1 MGELIRQQHHFL
13 QLLIQT
19 TSSQRKA
26 ILHTITRQ
34 QLRALSE
41 IAYNILKFK
50 IPLTAS
56 QKTSL
61 KRQRRAIYLL
71 ANRTLG
77 FQQKKEGVQGKQK
90 LVYTLVKIATVYLKS
105 VLH

>member
-1 MGELIRQQHHFL
+1 MGELIRQQRHFL

-19 TSSQRKA
+19 TSAQRKA
-26 ILHTITRQ
+26 ILHTITKS
-34 QLRALSE
+34 QLKAVSE

-61 KRQRRAIYLL
+61 KRQRRVIYLL
-71 ANRTLG
+71 GNRKVG
-77 FQQKKEGVQGKQK
+77 FQQKKEGIQSKEK
-90 LVYTLVKIATVYLKS
+90 LVYKLIKIASVHLGS
-105 VLH
+105 VLE